1 MPARE
6 KVSFGLDVEIGDLKR
21 ELASIPGITKKE
33 ANKMARELQTQF
45 NKAERAAKKA
55 AKATKT
61 SWSSV
66 GTGAAQVGAAITGAA
81 VAVVAFGQHMA
92 DLNNQLTDTA
102 TVSTLAVD
110 QIAGIKLAAEGS
122 GVAFAKVEKGL
133 RALPKAMNDAAKG
146 TGTAA
151 DAFEKLG
158 IDVTDATTG
167 GLRSAEELLPE
178 IFAGLNALPDAAS
191 KSAAAMDIFGTK
203 AGGALVQSGAIE
215 NLDAFVGLANE
226 FGIST
231 GPKATKAAADFQRQ
245 MATLKLVTEGTLA
258 KVLDQF
264 GGAGG
269 LNDALGLAQDSVIIL
284 GSIFTEVFNELKQ
297 TIQGLVGP
305 ALEVVIE
312 LLEGDFAG
320 AMRAAERNAAEFAK
334 TGLKLA
340 AGGAPI
346 MLLTSGYRGLTKGI
360 EEARKAEELRQA
372 TEGTGTG
379 GGDSKD
385 DEDGGG
391 KGGGGGRQAAID
403 ADIAARQK
411 AADIVAGLSEARI
424 SDLERINNA
433 EIAAMESLFDL
444 GVATEE
450 QAWAVTQEFAQR
462 RSDLRA
468 KERDEIMDDAKKA
481 ADEALRVQNAHAA
494 AQAAIAG
501 AASSAFATTANQMA
515 DSNKKGARAM
525 FAVSKGAA
533 LLQVAIDTALAV
545 SRVNAMFPLAGFALS
560 AAPIAVGVASAVAIG
575 AQQPSFHSGGPV
587 NVGPDEMTATLR
599 DREFVSN
606 PTGRQMLG
614 DQTLE
619 RANAGMSPRGGEVVA
634 VSVYKHTRQV
644 DRWKR
649 DGLSAGDPISRA
661 ITAGRLVGHRS
672 NR

>member
-1 MPARE
+1 MAARE
-6 KVSFGLDVEIGDLKR
+6 TVSLSLKADISDLKR

-360 EEARKAEELRQA
+360 EETRKAEELRQA

-450 QAWAVTQEFAQR
+450 QAWEVTQEFAQR
-462 RSDLRA
+462 RADLRD
-468 KERDEIMDDAKKA
+468 KEAE
-481 ADEALRVQNAHAA
+481 HAA
-494 AQAAIAG
+494 QIAEKASADAHRIGMAYAG
-501 AASSAFATTANQMA
+501 AASDMAGATASAFSTISTSLATSNIEAATAA
-515 DSNKKGARAM
+515 
-525 FAVSKGAA
+525 FAVSKAA
-533 LLQVAIDTALAV
+533 GLAQVGIDTAMAVSSINAAWAAVPPVAAALTVAALAV
-545 SRVNAMFPLAGFALS
+545 GGAQAGAIASQSPSFADTPGIQSAGPRGMTANFAPGDKFLAG
-560 AAPIAVGVASAVAIG
+560 
-575 AQQPSFHSGGPV
+575 
-587 NVGPDEMTATLR
+587 R
-599 DREFVSN
+599 DDADLV
-606 PTGRQMLG
+606 RQMQRAGLG
-614 DQTLE
+614 
-619 RANAGMSPRGGEVVA
+619 GG
-634 VSVYKHTRQV
+634 
-644 DRWKR
+644 
-649 DGLSAGDPISRA
+649 SAGQVVIRDADRHRGRYGRDPMRPPERY
-661 ITAGRLVGHRS
+661 TPLRRRAGRIPGR
-672 NR
+672 R

>member
-450 QAWAVTQEFAQR
+450 QAWEVTQEFAQR
-462 RSDLRA
+462 RADLRD
-468 KERDEIMDDAKKA
+468 KEAE
-481 ADEALRVQNAHAA
+481 HAA
-494 AQAAIAG
+494 QIAEKASADAHRIGMAYAG
-501 AASSAFATTANQMA
+501 AASDMAGATASAFSTISTSLATSNIEAATAA
-515 DSNKKGARAM
+515 
-525 FAVSKGAA
+525 FAVSKAA
-533 LLQVAIDTALAV
+533 GLAQVGIDTAMAVSSINAAWAAVPPVAAALTVAALAV
-545 SRVNAMFPLAGFALS
+545 GGAQAGAIASQSPSFADTPGIQSAGPRGMTANFAPGDKFLAG
-560 AAPIAVGVASAVAIG
+560 
-575 AQQPSFHSGGPV
+575 
-587 NVGPDEMTATLR
+587 R
-599 DREFVSN
+599 DDADLV
-606 PTGRQMLG
+606 RQMQRAGLG
-614 DQTLE
+614 
-619 RANAGMSPRGGEVVA
+619 GG
-634 VSVYKHTRQV
+634 
-644 DRWKR
+644 
-649 DGLSAGDPISRA
+649 SAGQVVIRDADRHRGRYGRDPMRPPERY
-661 ITAGRLVGHRS
+661 TPLRRRAGRIPGR
-672 NR
+672 R